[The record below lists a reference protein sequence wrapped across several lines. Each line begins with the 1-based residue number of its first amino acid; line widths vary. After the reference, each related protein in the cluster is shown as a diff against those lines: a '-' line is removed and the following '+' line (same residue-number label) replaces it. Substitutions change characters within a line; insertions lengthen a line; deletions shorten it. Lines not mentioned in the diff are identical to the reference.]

1 MRSSLISIDQDIPPV
16 KLNTIVNDNSDLF
29 LKSSS
34 LDPRAPIVVSQSTM
48 ELQMDGRDVLHDSD
62 LLSSQG
68 NFMTGKLLQNFNM
81 CFRLEIK

>member
-1 MRSSLISIDQDIPPV
+1 
-16 KLNTIVNDNSDLF
+16 
-29 LKSSS
+29 
-34 LDPRAPIVVSQSTM
+34 
-48 ELQMDGRDVLHDSD
+48 MDGRDVLHDSD